1 MDATKKFSVNDLSK
15 KSALRITMLI
25 LFSDVL
31 FFFSYLYAVNL
42 LLVLFAILVSWY
54 FNGLN
59 FFSSVCA

>member
-42 LLVLFAILVSWY
+42 LLVLFAIFVSWY
-54 FNGLN
+54 INGLN
-59 FFSSVCA
+59 FFSSVCT

>member
-54 FNGLN
+54 INGLI
-59 FFSSVCA
+59 FFSSVCT

>member
-54 FNGLN
+54 INGLN
-59 FFSSVCA
+59 FFSSVCT